1 MPRPKLAESRA
12 RFLNTLERLDQPYK
26 ELEQPEAYP
35 ARYTFA
41 LITMLNEQKQRAVKC
56 QE

>member
-1 MPRPKLAESRA
+1 MPRPKLAESRE
-12 RFLNTLERLDQPYK
+12 RFLSTLERLDQRYK
-26 ELEQPEAYP
+26 DLEQPEAYP

-41 LITMLNEQKQRAVKC
+41 LSTMLDEQKQRAAKC